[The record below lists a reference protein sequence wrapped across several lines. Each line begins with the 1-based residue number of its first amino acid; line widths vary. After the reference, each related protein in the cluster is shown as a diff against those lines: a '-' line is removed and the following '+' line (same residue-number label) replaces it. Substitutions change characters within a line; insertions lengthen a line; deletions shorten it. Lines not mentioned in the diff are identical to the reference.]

1 MTREEL
7 IKNTENEREF
17 LENTLNKLIATIG
30 PIPIANR
37 RIMPFGWRKSAKG
50 RTVWRIVEEIISQ
63 HLELHAHDLGLDE
76 ALPAD
81 SEVGV
86 YDFKFIYNRGTE
98 SYVNIK
104 SSVKGG
110 KRNKDDISKAESIE
124 QFYNG
129 NLYQNLYVATF
140 VIDFKDDMTIE
151 LSKCIVMPITW
162 IPDIYVNPSNNG
174 NLQSADYKN
183 LSLAVKRTNEEFFE
197 EFEKEYAIAKSKKS
211 KKIRGE

>member
-1 MTREEL
+1 MNRNEF
-7 IKNTENEREF
+7 IKKIENERDF
-17 LENTLNKLIATIG
+17 LEKTLNKLIASIG

-50 RTVWRIVEEIISQ
+50 RTVWRILEEIISQ
-63 HLELHAHDLGLDE
+63 NLELHAKDYGLDE

-86 YDFKFIYNRGTE
+86 YDFKFIYNHELE

-104 SSVKGG
+104 SSVLGG
-110 KRNKDDISKAESIE
+110 KRNKDDISKAEGIRDFFVSNNE
-124 QFYNG
+124 H
-129 NLYQNLYVATF
+129 NLYIATF
-140 VIDFKDDMTIE
+140 VINFKNDMTIE
-151 LSKCIVMPITW
+151 LVKCIVMPITW

-183 LSLAVKRTNEEFFE
+183 LNAAIKRTNEEFLI
-197 EFEKEYAIAKSKKS
+197 EFEQAYNIAKQKKT
-211 KKIRGE
+211 KKIANI